1 MTIPKVS
8 LQQLKETLKQSP
20 NILPDD
26 FDIDLSTLELRVNAS
41 NLNNNN
47 GANNSGS
54 DLENA
59 FDYDSR
65 TMPSK
70 FSLQKYIN
78 ESCEGV
84 HQEPDYVNISL
95 QVSASCSQFVI
106 TSMPNSI
113 HSFQGLRV
121 SQGHL
126 RTSPWPLCADRRAV
140 QARWPEFG
148 LQGGGR
154 HRHSARHLHTRDP
167 RQRHRRQ
174 VSIT

>member
-1 MTIPKVS
+1 MSSNQFIIIYDYAKVS

-26 FDIDLSTLELRVNAS
+26 FDIDLSTLELRVNVS
-41 NLNNNN
+41 NLNNNNNNNNN

-54 DLENA
+54 DFENT

-65 TMPSK
+65 TIPSK

-95 QVSASCSQFVI
+95 QVSCFNFI
-106 TSMPNSI
+106 L
-113 HSFQGLRV
+113 F
-121 SQGHL
+121 
-126 RTSPWPLCADRRAV
+126 
-140 QARWPEFG
+140 
-148 LQGGGR
+148 
-154 HRHSARHLHTRDP
+154 
-167 RQRHRRQ
+167 
-174 VSIT
+174 